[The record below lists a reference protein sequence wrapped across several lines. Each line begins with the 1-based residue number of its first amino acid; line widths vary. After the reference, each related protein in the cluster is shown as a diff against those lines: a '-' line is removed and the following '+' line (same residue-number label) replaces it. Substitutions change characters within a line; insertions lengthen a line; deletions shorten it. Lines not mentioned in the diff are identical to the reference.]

1 MLGFLG
7 SVGLL
12 WGGTVHDRAFPWAIK
27 AGGTLSEATTAPR
40 ALPEDP
46 LPPQWRSVAESPE
59 VIACQAGLP
68 GTLPPAPAYGA
79 HKPLSEAALN
89 RGLLDPHRPSQSR
102 GA

>member
-1 MLGFLG
+1 MH
-7 SVGLL
+7 S
-12 WGGTVHDRAFPWAIK
+12 RALPWAVK
-27 AGGTLSEATTAPR
+27 AGSTLSEATTAP
-40 ALPEDP
+40 LPEDP

-79 HKPLSEAALN
+79 HKALSEAALN